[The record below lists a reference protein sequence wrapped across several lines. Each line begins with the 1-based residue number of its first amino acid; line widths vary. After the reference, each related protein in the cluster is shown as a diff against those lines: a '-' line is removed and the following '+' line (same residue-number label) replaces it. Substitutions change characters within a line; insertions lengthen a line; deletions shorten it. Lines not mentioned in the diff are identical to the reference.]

1 MPNRKKQFV
10 LVAGLLAFTACCSIY
25 AAQSGPAA
33 SKGGRYEPSSLGA
46 IHQSVVRPL
55 KDDSSYEAPA
65 YPLFA
70 PALAEGEGRPET
82 ESFCS
87 LCHSTRYIVMQP
99 PLPGDT
105 WAAEVTKMIK
115 VYGAPIPEASAQK
128 IVTYLRSH
136 YTPETRKQ

>member
-1 MPNRKKQFV
+1 MPNRRKQFV
-10 LVAGLLAFTACCSIY
+10 LVAGLLGFTAGCSIY

-33 SKGGRYEPSSLGA
+33 PKAGKYEPSSLGSL
-46 IHQSVVRPL
+46 HQSATPAL
-55 KDDSSYEAPA
+55 SDNSSYEASP

-70 PALAEGEGRPET
+70 PVLAEGEGRAET

-87 LCHSTRYIVMQP
+87 LCHGTRYIVMQP

-105 WAAEVTKMIK
+105 WTAEVTKMIK
-115 VYGAPIPEASAQK
+115 VYGAPIPEASAQT
-128 IVTYLRSH
+128 ITNYLRAH